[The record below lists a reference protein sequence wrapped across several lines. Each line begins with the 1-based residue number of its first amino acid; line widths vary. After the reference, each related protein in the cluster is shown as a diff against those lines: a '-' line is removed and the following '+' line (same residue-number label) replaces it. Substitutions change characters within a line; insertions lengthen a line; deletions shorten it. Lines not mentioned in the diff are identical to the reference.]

1 MYAGTLLKCVLI
13 ALLVVAGYYVISP
26 RLPVRRE
33 GFDNNSNNSNN
44 NLKGTGTNNLK
55 GTGTNNN
62 NNNNAPSSADVP
74 NVVAEKSSNLLKTS
88 MSNMMGLL
96 QISNNRNSY
105 EGLITTMDTWTQA
118 KVVASLNALAAQM
131 LSDSSNQGSMMSPP
145 SEKTVSLINAIN
157 SMTTFQT
164 ASLPAIMKSVNN
176 A

>member
-13 ALLVVAGYYVISP
+13 ALLVLAGYYVISP

-33 GFDNNSNNSNN
+33 GFEQA
-44 NLKGTGTNNLK
+44 
-55 GTGTNNN
+55 
-62 NNNNAPSSADVP
+62 NANANANANTPSSADVP
-74 NVVAEKSSNLLKTS
+74 NVVAEKSTNLLKTS

-105 EGLITTMDTWTQA
+105 EGLITSMDTWTQA

-131 LSDSSNQGSMMSPP
+131 ISDSNNQSSMMSPP
-145 SEKTVSLINAIN
+145 SEKTISLMNALN
-157 SMTTFQT
+157 SMTAFQST
-164 ASLPAIMKSVNN
+164 SLPSIMKSVNN

>member
-33 GFDNNSNNSNN
+33 GFDNNSNNSN
-44 NLKGTGTNNLK
+44 NNLK